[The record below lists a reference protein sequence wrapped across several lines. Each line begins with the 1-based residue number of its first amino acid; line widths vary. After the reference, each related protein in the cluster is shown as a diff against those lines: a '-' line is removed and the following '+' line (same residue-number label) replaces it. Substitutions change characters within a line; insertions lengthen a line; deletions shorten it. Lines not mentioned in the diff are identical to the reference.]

1 MASQKIPILN
11 NSGRTEREQL
21 YHAHFGRKL
30 DIPLHMGPSIPTHIG
45 PVIPLQKGPVKK
57 EKVC

>member
-1 MASQKIPILN
+1 
-11 NSGRTEREQL
+11 
-21 YHAHFGRKL
+21 

-57 EKVC
+57 EKVCLKFSNREFFFSG